1 MTLGLSPWGRFSLS
15 TLKSLGTLLAL
26 PSPYE
31 PLTRHLEPIRVL
43 LSGPA
48 MGWELFQAG
57 NYI

>member
-1 MTLGLSPWGRFSLS
+1 MALGLNPWGRFSLS
-15 TLKSLGTLLAL
+15 TLNSQGTLLAL

-31 PLTRHLEPIRVL
+31 PLTHHLEPIRVL

-48 MGWELFQAG
+48 MGWELSQAG